1 MEEKVL
7 TGKEEE
13 EAAIKKAD
21 ELKRKM
27 KEIE

>member
-13 EAAIKKAD
+13 EAAEKKAA
-21 ELKRKM
+21 EFKRKLQ
-27 KEIE
+27 EL